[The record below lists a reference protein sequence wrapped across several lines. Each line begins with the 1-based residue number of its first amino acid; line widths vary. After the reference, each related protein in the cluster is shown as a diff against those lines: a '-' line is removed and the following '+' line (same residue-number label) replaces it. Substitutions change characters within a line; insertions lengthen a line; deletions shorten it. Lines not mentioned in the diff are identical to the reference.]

1 MRANAARRAK
11 HEISEVIMSKPMI
24 EDLPYPDLSA
34 IGTDCKNAQIIMP
47 AYVDSESEMTAVL
60 QYIFQSINFDVAG
73 NSRYAAMLEDIAI
86 AEMKHLDL
94 LGEALLRMGVSP
106 VYVRRP
112 PNKCD
117 YYSTCHVN
125 YATQPAAMIAAD
137 ITSETEAIRSYEQ
150 MLCKITNPTLGAL
163 ISRILLDER
172 MHLKAFKEMYCE
184 IVAAPNG

>member
-1 MRANAARRAK
+1 MP
-11 HEISEVIMSKPMI
+11 KPMI

-34 IGTDCKNAQIIMP
+34 LSTDPRNACIIMP
-47 AYVDSESEMTAVL
+47 AYADAESELTAVL
-60 QYIFQSINFDVAG
+60 QYIFQSINFDVSG
-73 NSRYAAMLEDIAI
+73 NSRFARKLTEIAI

-94 LGEALLRMGVSP
+94 LGEALLLMGASP

-117 YYSTCHVN
+117 FYSACNVN

-137 ITSETEAIRSYEQ
+137 IAAETDAIHSYEQ
-150 MLCKITNPTLGAL
+150 MLCKITNPTLSAL

-172 MHLKAFKEMYCE
+172 LHLKAFKEMYCE
-184 IVAAPNG
+184 VLSASS

>member
-1 MRANAARRAK
+1 M
-11 HEISEVIMSKPMI
+11 KPMT

-34 IGTDCKNAQIIMP
+34 LTADYKNAQIIMP
-47 AYVDSESEMTAVL
+47 AYADAESEMTAVL

-73 NSRYAAMLEDIAI
+73 NARFATTLEEIAI

-117 YYSTCHVN
+117 YYSTCNVN
-125 YATQPAAMIAAD
+125 YATQTAAMLAAD
-137 ITSETEAIRSYEQ
+137 IAAETEAIRSYEQ
-150 MLCKITNPTLGAL
+150 MLCKITNPTLNAL
-163 ISRILLDER
+163 ISRIVLDER
-172 MHLKAFKEMYCE
+172 LHLIAFKEMYCE
-184 IVAAPNG
+184 VVADPSK